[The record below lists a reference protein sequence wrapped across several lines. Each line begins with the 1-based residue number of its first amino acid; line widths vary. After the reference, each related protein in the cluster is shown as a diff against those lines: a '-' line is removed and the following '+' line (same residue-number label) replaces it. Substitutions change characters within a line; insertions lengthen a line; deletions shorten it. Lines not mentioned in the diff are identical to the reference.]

1 MNLIYLY
8 DEFMRVPAGIEGN
21 PVYIFDDTLTE
32 GYELSDKIIENR
44 YFLAKEAGAEIYRGN
59 TYEILQE
66 IHNQN
71 TISKIITKSTFRPI
85 YQNLFQKFG
94 EKYAIVVFWSTI
106 TEQCAII
113 WKDLDKRCENLPWSW
128 ASRRWV
134 PWRCWRGRFLPMSFL
149 ILPCLLLTANQYIT
163 SS

>member
-71 TISKIITKSTFRPI
+71 TISRIITKSTFRPVS
-85 YQNLFQKFG
+85 
-94 EKYAIVVFWSTI
+94 YAHLT
-106 TEQCAII
+106 
-113 WKDLDKRCENLPWSW
+113 LPTTV
-128 ASRRWV
+128 RV
-134 PWRCWRGRFLPMSFL
+134 
-149 ILPCLLLTANQYIT
+149 
-163 SS
+163 

>member
-32 GYELSDKIIENR
+32 GYELSDIIIENR

-71 TISKIITKSTFRPI
+71 TISKIITKLSI
-85 YQNLFQKFG
+85 
-94 EKYAIVVFWSTI
+94 
-106 TEQCAII
+106 
-113 WKDLDKRCENLPWSW
+113 
-128 ASRRWV
+128 
-134 PWRCWRGRFLPMSFL
+134 
-149 ILPCLLLTANQYIT
+149 
-163 SS
+163 